1 MIVPGT
7 VFGTVGALAA
17 FPLRLAQREV
27 ERRHAELRRGITR
40 RTSHVLFGRT
50 LLARV
55 GLAKAG
61 EAEIARRARAERAAG
76 RILVSENGFLRLLG
90 LMKAPE
96 VSSLS
101 RQSLIDQSGLAADD
115 LDLLSLFDAFE
126 HDGEPYS
133 FRDLI
138 LARKYAELI
147 ACGATLLGAIL
158 GTLLGFL
165 AAHVRGTVE
174 QAILALVDF
183 QATMPFLIL
192 ALAILAFIGNSL
204 VIFMGLLALH
214 GWERYARIARGLA
227 LSANAQGYAGAV
239 WQLGASPARIYLVH
253 ILPNVMATL
262 IVSMTIAF
270 PEIVLVESG
279 LSFLGLGVQPPATSL
294 GSMVGYGRDY
304 LATAPWILIIP
315 AATISLMALSVSLV
329 WDWLRD
335 RFERTGLR

>member
-1 MIVPGT
+1 MSDAVKQEEQLGMEPRRLPSASICCAIGWL
-7 VFGTVGALAA
+7 GLLLAL
-17 FPLRLAQREV
+17 
-27 ERRHAELRRGITR
+27 G
-40 RTSHVLFGRT
+40 LFGRWLAPYDHT
-50 LLARV
+50 AIDLLDRLAPPV
-55 GLAKAG
+55 GFGGSFAHPLG
-61 EAEIARRARAERAAG
+61 TDELG
-76 RILVSENGFLRLLG
+76 R
-90 LMKAPE
+90 
-96 VSSLS
+96 
-101 RQSLIDQSGLAADD
+101 
-115 LDLLSLFDAFE
+115 DLLSRLLV
-126 HDGEPYS
+126 S
-133 FRDLI
+133 I
-138 LARKYAELI
+138 QMSVLI

-192 ALAILAFIGNSL
+192 ALAILAFIGNTL
-204 VIFMGLLALH
+204 VIFIGLLALH

-227 LSANAQGYAGAV
+227 LSANTQGYAGAV

-294 GSMVGYGRDY
+294 GSMVGNGRDY

-329 WDWLRD
+329 GDWLRD

>member
-1 MIVPGT
+1 MSDAVKQEERLGMEPRRLPSASICCAIGWL
-7 VFGTVGALAA
+7 GLLLAL
-17 FPLRLAQREV
+17 
-27 ERRHAELRRGITR
+27 G
-40 RTSHVLFGRT
+40 LFGRWLAPYDHT
-50 LLARV
+50 AIDLLDRLTPPV
-55 GLAKAG
+55 GFGGSFAHPLG
-61 EAEIARRARAERAAG
+61 TDELG
-76 RILVSENGFLRLLG
+76 R
-90 LMKAPE
+90 
-96 VSSLS
+96 
-101 RQSLIDQSGLAADD
+101 
-115 LDLLSLFDAFE
+115 DLLSRLLV
-126 HDGEPYS
+126 S
-133 FRDLI
+133 I
-138 LARKYAELI
+138 QMSVLI

-165 AAHVRGTVE
+165 AAHARGTVE

-227 LSANAQGYAGAV
+227 LSANTQGYAGAV

-294 GSMVGYGRDY
+294 GSMVGNGRDY

-329 WDWLRD
+329 GDWLRD